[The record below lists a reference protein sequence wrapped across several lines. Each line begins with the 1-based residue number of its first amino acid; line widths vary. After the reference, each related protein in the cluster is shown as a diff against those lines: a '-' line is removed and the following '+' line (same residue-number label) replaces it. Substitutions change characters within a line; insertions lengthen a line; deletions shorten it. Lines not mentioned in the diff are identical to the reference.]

1 MKIVKITH
9 LAGVKKLDRR
19 PVISVIV
26 PIYNVEMYLNNCI
39 ESIIN
44 QRYTNLEIIL
54 VDDGSTDK
62 SFNLCNIWASRDSRI
77 KVIHKE
83 NGGLSDAR
91 NIGLQMAKGD
101 FIAFVDSDDWI
112 EESFLQKLYL
122 AILQSDADIAEC
134 SVTFVDEDGK
144 TIKERKVKNG
154 SKILKK
160 VEALQALILE
170 NGVYQTVWNKLYRRS
185 VINDIFF
192 EVGRC
197 NEDEFW
203 TYKVIDNAE
212 SMILVNSPLYN
223 YRQRQSSIMGK
234 GYTIKRLDGVLAR
247 FQRIEY
253 LKKYEPLYRL
263 SRQQF
268 VIDCLWNLQSAFIYL
283 SGNEKKYAK
292 DYILNLLRS
301 IGRVHL
307 REMTLKGK
315 YQLWILLFQSAPVF
329 TAKLRNKLKIGF

>member
-1 MKIVKITH
+1 MERNS
-9 LAGVKKLDRR
+9 L
-19 PVISVIV
+19 ISVIV

-39 ESIIN
+39 ESIVN
-44 QRYTNLEIIL
+44 QKYNNLEIIL

-62 SFNLCNIWASRDSRI
+62 SFNLCDIWASKDSRI
-77 KVIHKE
+77 KVIHKK

-91 NIGLQMAKGD
+91 NAGLKIAQGE

-112 EESFLQKLYL
+112 DDIFLQKLYL
-122 AILQSDADIAEC
+122 AILQSNADIAEC
-134 SVTFVDEDGK
+134 SVKFVDEDGK
-144 TIKERKVKNG
+144 PIKERNVKNG
-154 SKILKK
+154 YTILNKK
-160 VEALQALILE
+160 EALQALILE

-185 VINDIFF
+185 VIKDIFF

-212 SMILVNSPLYN
+212 FMILVNNSMYN
-223 YRQRQSSIMGK
+223 YRQRQSSIMGR
-234 GYTIKRLDGVLAR
+234 GYSIKRLDGVLAK

-253 LKKYEPLYRL
+253 LKKYEPLYKL

-268 VIDCLWNLQSAFIYL
+268 VIDCLWNLQSVFIYL

-292 DYILNLLRS
+292 EYILNLLRS
-301 IGRVHL
+301 ISRVHL
-307 REMTLKGK
+307 REMTLKRK
-315 YQLWILLFQSAPVF
+315 YQIWILLFQSAPVF
-329 TAKLRNKLKIGF
+329 TAKLRNKFKIGL